1 MDNTRRIYLDNI
13 RWITVCIVVIYH
25 VIYMYNGVQLFGVIG
40 PFKEQQLQ
48 DAFQY
53 LVYPWMMALLYTVS
67 GMTVRYY
74 LEKHNLK
81 EFIRD
86 KTRKLLVPSTV
97 GLFVFQWIL
106 GYYNM
111 KISGAFESFESV
123 PGIVRYV
130 IMAISGIG
138 VLWYIQV
145 LWIFSM
151 LLLLVR
157 KIERDRIWKK
167 GEKTPVW
174 MLALLTVFV
183 YGFSQVLNTPVVTV
197 YRFGIYGFCFF
208 TGYFIFSHDEVV
220 ERLSKWW
227 GIFLIAAGA
236 TGI

>member
-74 LEKHNLK
+74 MEKHNLK

-151 LLLLVR
+151 LLLSYSAEYRSLRRFQPTHHRYSVR
-157 KIERDRIWKK
+157 
-167 GEKTPVW
+167 
-174 MLALLTVFV
+174 LLKSE
-183 YGFSQVLNTPVVTV
+183 GCDW
-197 YRFGIYGFCFF
+197 YRMHSPQRLLR
-208 TGYFIFSHDEVV
+208 YFL
-220 ERLSKWW
+220 R
-227 GIFLIAAGA
+227 
-236 TGI
+236 